1 MGGYHLRAVVLM
13 ILDDTQI
20 INRLAEKATE
30 LEIDLEASSER
41 YLAKIMALAAV
52 CDFVSEQVADQYFT
66 GALQKGLAWGEVK
79 RVPGKA
85 VGTA

>member
-1 MGGYHLRAVVLM
+1 MVL
-13 ILDDTQI
+13 DETQI

-30 LEIDLEASSER
+30 LEIDLEASSEK
-41 YLAKIMALAAV
+41 YLAKVMALAAV
-52 CDFVSEQVADQYFT
+52 CDFASEQLADQYFT

-79 RVPGKA
+79 RVPGKV